1 MKVGIITFHASHNYG
16 SMLQAYALQQTVLRL
31 GHECEIINLRTS
43 IQKRY
48 YLPFLLQ
55 PGKRKK
61 AKAIIHP
68 ILAID
73 DVRKYWKFEK
83 FLKDKYILSP
93 RTYSTAEALK
103 EDCLDYDFFI
113 SGSDQIWNTI
123 CIDFMTSYFLDF
135 VKTGKR
141 IAYAPSMGGV
151 PHISIDEKF
160 FPFIRE
166 NIKKYD
172 AISVREEATLAR
184 IKEIMGDSDDLDISI
199 AADPTLLL
207 DRKDWLDFIG
217 EKAIIDDDY
226 ILLYTPW
233 YANWMMKPVYER
245 AIELARQ
252 HNLKVVCTLPDA
264 TNLYGRI
271 KGFKYYTAVGPLEF
285 LNLMRHARYVVSA
298 SFHAVVF
305 SILFDKPFYAYDG
318 MKDGRISNLLKI
330 AGLEKYAEETE
341 CLLPEFD
348 GEEAR
353 KRVAPYINRSVL
365 FLKNA
370 LK

>member
-1 MKVGIITFHASHNYG
+1 MKRVGIITFHASHNYG

-31 GHECEIINLRTS
+31 GYECEIINLRTS
-43 IQKRY
+43 VQKKC
-48 YLPFLLQ
+48 YLPFFLQ

-73 DVRKYWKFEK
+73 DVRKYCRFEK
-83 FLKDKYILSP
+83 FLAEKLYLSSQ
-93 RTYSTAEALK
+93 TYATAEALK
-103 EDCLDYDFFI
+103 EYCLDYDFFI
-113 SGSDQIWNTI
+113 SGSDQIWNVT
-123 CIDFMTSYFLDF
+123 CFDFMTSYFLDF

-141 IAYAPSMGGV
+141 IAYAPSMGAV

-166 NIKKYD
+166 NIKRYD

-184 IKEIMGDSDDLDISI
+184 IKEIMGNSDDLDISI

-207 DRKDWLDFIG
+207 DRKDWLDLTG
-217 EKAIIDDDY
+217 EEAIIDDDY

-233 YANWMMKPVYER
+233 YGNWMKPVYEH
-245 AIELARQ
+245 AIELAGR

-264 TNLYGRI
+264 YYLYGRI
-271 KGFKYYTAVGPLEF
+271 KEFKYYTAVGPLEF
-285 LNLMRHARYVVSA
+285 LNLIRHARYVVSA

-305 SILFDKPFYAYDG
+305 SILFDRPFYAYDG
-318 MKDGRISNLLKI
+318 MRDGRISNLLKI
-330 AGLEKYAEETE
+330 AGLERYAEETE

-353 KRVAPYINRSVL
+353 KRLTSYISRSVQ